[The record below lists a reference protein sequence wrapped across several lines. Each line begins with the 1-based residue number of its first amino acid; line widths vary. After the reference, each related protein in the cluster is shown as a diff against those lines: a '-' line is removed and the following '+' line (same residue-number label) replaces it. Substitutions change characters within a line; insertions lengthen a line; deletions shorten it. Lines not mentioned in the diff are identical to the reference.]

1 MSLLKY
7 INRIKE
13 AYRVHALL
21 QSIQISCV
29 VTETFEIQVIYKAYL
44 ADISVIETI
53 TFAMISI
60 SLPWNLISVTKS
72 IDISI
77 KIIFFVYIFILY
89 IFISNDINKK
99 IKIIF
104 LY

>member
-77 KIIFFVYIFILY
+77 NQDNFFSYIFLFY
-89 IFISNDINKK
+89 T
-99 IKIIF
+99 F
-104 LY
+104 LFQTI

>member
-7 INRIKE
+7 VNRIKE

-77 KIIFFVYIFILY
+77 NQDNFFSYIFLFY
-89 IFISNDINKK
+89 T
-99 IKIIF
+99 F
-104 LY
+104 LFQTI